1 MHGLQICWPWSL
13 TDESLSQTQKGHKG
27 FSLEGMFLKLA
38 TFIYKLYTDITLFKH
53 ELMLHIFKGSNF
65 YLQIIHWYSI
75 IQAWTAV
82 TCFYS

>member
-1 MHGLQICWPWSL
+1 MCFIKIHKVNSSKYEWSL
-13 TDESLSQTQKGHKG
+13 DLLSLTVKSLSETQKGHKG

-65 YLQIIHWYSI
+65 YLQIIH
-75 IQAWTAV
+75 
-82 TCFYS
+82 

>member
-38 TFIYKLYTDITLFKH
+38 TFMYKLYTDTTLFKH
-53 ELMLHIFKGSNF
+53 ELMLHIFK
-65 YLQIIHWYSI
+65 
-75 IQAWTAV
+75 
-82 TCFYS
+82 

>member
-38 TFIYKLYTDITLFKH
+38 TFIYKLYTDITLFNIA
-53 ELMLHIFKGSNF
+53 LF
-65 YLQIIHWYSI
+65 YQNP
-75 IQAWTAV
+75 
-82 TCFYS
+82 